1 MTDVS
6 TTAALEESIAR
17 LEAAWERHGTARGAV
32 DAERDAALES
42 ANTAITAAQAAIARA
57 NAAIEQANADVARAH
72 NAHAEAIARMDA
84 ERATLAADLES
95 ARAALARQREV
106 RAKAQNVIRESLA
119 RDTLAAMLRA
129 RIEATCEGMDEAT
142 IADMVEQALN
152 GMAPAPTAAQPD
164 PDHAAPPAARRAG
177 PEGTLTLGG
186 PAVPAA
192 PSAPAKV
199 VAQPTAAPKTAP
211 VAAFVPVPETP
222 PAPKSNT
229 TTEERFEDRDMDLA
243 EDDGAPPQ
251 PVATAETQPKAKAK
265 DAGKAPVK
273 PAVADVGTTKIVTFD
288 ENEPP
293 AGRPSWVGNPFKK

>member
-6 TTAALEESIAR
+6 TTTALEESIAH
-17 LEAAWERHGTARGAV
+17 LESAWERHGTARGSV
-32 DAERDAALES
+32 DAERDAAVEA
-42 ANTAITAAQAAIARA
+42 ANTAITAAQADIARA
-57 NAAIEQANADVARAH
+57 NAAIEEANTDLARAH
-72 NAHAEAIARMDA
+72 DAHAAAIARMDA
-84 ERATLAADLES
+84 ERTTIAADLES
-95 ARAALARQREV
+95 ARAALAHQREV

-152 GMAPAPTAAQPD
+152 GMAPTATAAQP
-164 PDHAAPPAARRAG
+164 APEHTAQPAAKSAN

-186 PAVPAA
+186 PAAPAIPA
-192 PSAPAKV
+192 RSAAIQPEPVAQSAPI
-199 VAQPTAAPKTAP
+199 
-211 VAAFVPVPETP
+211 AAFVPVPEAP
-222 PAPKSNT
+222 PASKADT
-229 TTEERFEDRDMDLA
+229 YTEERFEDRDMDLA
-243 EDDGAPPQ
+243 EEDTAPPQ
-251 PVATAETQPKAKAK
+251 AVATAEIQPKTKAK
-265 DAGKAPVK
+265 DAGKGPVK